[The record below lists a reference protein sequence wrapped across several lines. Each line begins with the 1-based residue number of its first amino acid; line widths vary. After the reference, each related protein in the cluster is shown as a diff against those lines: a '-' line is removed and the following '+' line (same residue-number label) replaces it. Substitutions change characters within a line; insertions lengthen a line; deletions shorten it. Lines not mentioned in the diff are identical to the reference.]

1 MITDNDQKQLL
12 YKIYYF
18 QEVMKSSYADANEAY
33 EVLEKHED
41 DSKYYISLGYLAM
54 SQQSFTELRRVYW
67 ENGLDH
73 YEIESY
79 FTAYESYVFQLKE
92 VITDKDENTSWLY
105 TEHEKL
111 IEIWKS
117 TNDFLT
123 NWINNN
129 IKKS

>member
-54 SQQSFTELRRVYW
+54 SQQSFTEITVCVLEKWSGSLRNRKLLH
-67 ENGLDH
+67 GL
-73 YEIESY
+73 
-79 FTAYESYVFQLKE
+79 
-92 VITDKDENTSWLY
+92 
-105 TEHEKL
+105 
-111 IEIWKS
+111 
-117 TNDFLT
+117 
-123 NWINNN
+123 
-129 IKKS
+129 